1 MMNIF
6 RLLYTLFI
14 GVWRDAFGKNG
25 YNLPVIKNR
34 FVQHIIAFSMTFLFC
49 IFIRV
54 DAWLVA
60 LWIALWIQIEWALGH
75 GPCYDL
81 GKGAKPDKKMIQRYE
96 KMVGCKLLY
105 KVFPEE
111 DWYGTGFD
119 FCLLAIRYTYPLL
132 PICVY
137 FNPVFLTLGLVISG
151 LYGLY
156 RACPYMQ
163 KKRWLDVEIWAGLAL
178 GLFVAYL

>member
-1 MMNIF
+1 MKF
-6 RLLYTLFI
+6 LYAILM
-14 GVWRDAFGKNG
+14 GLWRDSFGKG
-25 YNLPVIKNR
+25 GWDLPIYKNR
-34 FVQHIIAFSMTFLFC
+34 FVQHVLAFTMTFLLCTF
-49 IFIRV
+49 V
-54 DAWLVA
+54 KAEAWWVS
-60 LWIALWIQIEWALGH
+60 LWIATWIQIEWALGH

-81 GKGAKPDKKMIQRYE
+81 GRAGKPDKKMIERYE

-105 KVFPEE
+105 KLFPKEE
-111 DWYGTGFD
+111 WYGTGFD

-137 FNPVFLTLGLVISG
+137 FNPVFLMLGLVIAG
-151 LYGLY
+151 MYGVY

-163 KKRWLDVEIWAGLAL
+163 TKRWLDVEIWVGLAL

>member
-1 MMNIF
+1 MKI
-6 RLLYTLFI
+6 LYAILMGI
-14 GVWRDAFGKNG
+14 WRDSFGKDG
-25 YNLPVIKNR
+25 WGLPIYKNR
-34 FVQHIIAFSMTFLFC
+34 LIQHVLAFAMTFSLCTF
-49 IFIRV
+49 V
-54 DAWLVA
+54 KAESWLVS

-81 GKGAKPDKKMIQRYE
+81 GKGGKPDKKMIERYE

-105 KVFPEE
+105 KLFPKEE
-111 DWYGTGFD
+111 WYGTGFD

-151 LYGLY
+151 LYGIY

-163 KKRWLDVEIWAGLAL
+163 TKRWLDVEIWVGLAL
-178 GLFVAYL
+178 GAFVAYL